1 MWVTLERD
9 PMTDE
14 WARARTTQGSKIVKW
29 AEDVFNSDTVW
40 PLLVPAFLIT
50 TGVLSA
56 VWINSHSDD
65 IEVVSKARDVSTPVS
80 PTADVLEAAA
90 ATEQIGPE
98 KSVTNTNGEIV
109 PNPPSANANFWLTIS
124 PPVNEYRSVGAGN
137 WLSH

>member
-14 WARARTTQGSKIVKW
+14 WARAGTTQGSKIVKW
-29 AEDVFNSDTVW
+29 AEGGFNSDTVW
-40 PLLVPAFLIT
+40 PLLVAAFLIT
-50 TGVLSA
+50 AGVRSA
-56 VWINSHSDD
+56 VWTNSHGDD
-65 IEVVSKARDVSTPVS
+65 IEVVSKARDVSNPAS

-98 KSVTNTNGEIV
+98 KFVTNTSDEIV
-109 PNPPSANANFWLTIS
+109 PNPPSANANLWLTNS
-124 PPVNEYRSVGAGN
+124 PPVNEHRSVGAGN